1 MRSAAISLVLLG
13 SLNAAGQ
20 SGVQKGEPAPAYRM
34 TVVGRMARVIK
45 YRHLIG
51 STQIDFRGTALLPQA
66 YGTAEVASKTD
77 PLDINAASK
86 TDSLDINAKFKDLQP
101 ASKFGPEYLT
111 YVLWAITP
119 EGRAVNLG
127 EVLLNGTKSKLK
139 VTSDLQA
146 FGLIV
151 TAEPYFAVS
160 KPSDLVV
167 METEVRKDTVGKI
180 EGVETKYELLPRG
193 QYIVNVDPA
202 EVHPMVIDPKVPL
215 ELYEARNAVQIAR
228 WAGADRYAP
237 DTFKMAMELL
247 RQAEDYRARE
257 AGRKPVVMEAREA
270 VQTAEDARVLAIKR
284 MDQERATRNRSS

>member
-20 SGVQKGEPAPAYRM
+20 SGVQKGEPVPAYRM

-111 YVLWAITP
+111 YVLWAITL

-167 METEVRKDTVGKI
+167 MENEVGKI

-202 EVHPMVIDPKVPL
+202 EVHPMVVDSKVPL

-237 DTFKMAMELL
+237 DTLKMAMELL

-257 AGRKPVVMEAREA
+257 GRRKPVVTEAREA

-284 MDQERATRNRSS
+284 MDQERAARNRRS